1 MAEPSTISEPSTPP
15 SADEGLMDDGG
26 EGAAG
31 NADAVWVKFADGS
44 VDELDREVRAQGGGE
59 EQSGGSERALTCC
72 NLHHTTGCAADTV
85 HPRADFV

>member
-1 MAEPSTISEPSTPP
+1 MAEPSTILEPSAPP

-59 EQSGGSERALTCC
+59 EPRRAHKLKPPP
-72 NLHHTTGCAADTV
+72 HHRLRC
-85 HPRADFV
+85 